1 MTCDD
6 AVKRTPA
13 RLNSLKMKTI
23 PSSGNAKRG
32 QVFYIQDDLGVH
44 RFDNKHSKPGFT
56 VNVYYPSY
64 EKTWLF
70 SYFDENE
77 QLVHTTQ
84 GNLKSMTAVSEWL
97 DKHGREAP
105 LKQMAAWRLPGVF
118 TDDTVLGLINRQDIE
133 NVGAAHPVSLWVL
146 RGFALAKR

>member
-1 MTCDD
+1 MG
-6 AVKRTPA
+6 
-13 RLNSLKMKTI
+13 KMKTI

-70 SYFDENE
+70 SYFNEEE

-84 GNLKSMTAVSEWL
+84 GTLKSMTAVSEWL

-105 LKQMAAWRLPGVF
+105 LKQMAVWRLPEVF
-118 TDDTVLGLINRQDIE
+118 TGNPLEIE
-133 NVGAAHPVSLWVL
+133 LEDSESGCLVGESGQCRSLKKGDEGKKEQKEIRPKL
-146 RGFALAKR
+146 